1 MKPFTYRDL
10 CNIFQMSTQK
20 LAKESGNIRKIV
32 LVQNLMI
39 ELYQKVME
47 LDDYIEDDFTDNAM
61 EDDVLRMEFTL
72 Q

>member
-1 MKPFTYRDL
+1 
-10 CNIFQMSTQK
+10 MSTQK